1 MKAFRDPTFSD
12 RLGNSSAAKKA
23 ALDRFRAK
31 AEDPAVA
38 ELRAARAAAAAE
50 RELRAAERA
59 EARRVEQERQA
70 AQKAADEIAAR
81 AEREARQ
88 IREADEMLV
97 LEAQRKAERD
107 ARYAARKARKAAEL
121 PILMQRG
128 RAIFRAAFFASMA
141 RQSRSCR
148 EGGVTSRSA
157 RHRCSTMSLIFMGSS
172 RQLAPDVNSSN
183 VVRVSLRGILACSGS
198 CSIMASS
205 SAREL

>member
-1 MKAFRDPTFSD
+1 MAMGAQPPATNADVERHGLAAIGNKPYSTLSIWPDNVAASPRHRRAHDHSPTSNCGDERLGSQMKAFRDPTFSD

-38 ELRAARAAAAAE
+38 ELRAARTAAASE

-59 EARRVEQERQA
+59 EARRIEQERQA

-107 ARYAARKARKAAEL
+107 ARYAARKARK
-121 PILMQRG
+121 
-128 RAIFRAAFFASMA
+128 
-141 RQSRSCR
+141 
-148 EGGVTSRSA
+148 GG
-157 RHRCSTMSLIFMGSS
+157 
-172 RQLAPDVNSSN
+172 
-183 VVRVSLRGILACSGS
+183 
-198 CSIMASS
+198 
-205 SAREL
+205 

>member
-1 MKAFRDPTFSD
+1 MWPLRPGTAGRTISASPTSYFGDERPAAAYVCRHPHMLRETKPIDGSQMKAFRDPTFSD

-59 EARRVEQERQA
+59 EARRIEQERQA

-97 LEAQRKAERD
+97 LEAQRKTERD
-107 ARYAARKARKAAEL
+107 ARYAARKARKA
-121 PILMQRG
+121 G
-128 RAIFRAAFFASMA
+128 
-141 RQSRSCR
+141 
-148 EGGVTSRSA
+148 
-157 RHRCSTMSLIFMGSS
+157 
-172 RQLAPDVNSSN
+172 
-183 VVRVSLRGILACSGS
+183 
-198 CSIMASS
+198 
-205 SAREL
+205 

>member
-1 MKAFRDPTFSD
+1 MAMGAQPPATNTDAERHGLAAIGNRPYSTLSIWPDNVAATPRHRRAHDQCLTNIVLRRRAASPQRASVAIRVLRESKPIDGSQMKAFRDPTFSD
-12 RLGNSSAAKKA
+12 RLGSSSAAKKA

-59 EARRVEQERQA
+59 EARRIEQERQA

-107 ARYAARKARKAAEL
+107 ARYAARKARKA
-121 PILMQRG
+121 G
-128 RAIFRAAFFASMA
+128 
-141 RQSRSCR
+141 
-148 EGGVTSRSA
+148 
-157 RHRCSTMSLIFMGSS
+157 
-172 RQLAPDVNSSN
+172 
-183 VVRVSLRGILACSGS
+183 
-198 CSIMASS
+198 
-205 SAREL
+205 